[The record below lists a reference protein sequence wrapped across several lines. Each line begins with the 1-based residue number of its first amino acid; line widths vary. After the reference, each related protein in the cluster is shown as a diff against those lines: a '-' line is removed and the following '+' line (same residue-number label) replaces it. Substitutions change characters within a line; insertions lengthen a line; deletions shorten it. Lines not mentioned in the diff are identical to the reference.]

1 MRRTIGGGDHWATK
15 CVSKHGENG
24 PRRKNGPVDVW
35 FTDWFP
41 WNSRNIRG
49 LQVCVE
55 EGLRRIKEEGGGS
68 S

>member
-1 MRRTIGGGDHWATK
+1 MRRTIRGGVHWVTK

-24 PRRKNGPVDVW
+24 PCRKNGPVDVW

-55 EGLRRIKEEGGGS
+55 KV
-68 S
+68 